1 MYTIKNGNVTKIEE
15 TTFAALEMKE
25 SDIEE
30 ILRNN
35 IDMICDE
42 NESMLLIGQQVK
54 NQCLGRSD
62 LTAVDN
68 NGNIVLIEIKRDKKD
83 IENRRE
89 ALEFQAIRYAAS
101 YATIKDIEELVTKVY
116 SPYIEKHNKEF
127 ELGDLTT
134 YELGSRKL
142 NEFLAVNDSMKS
154 FNSKQRIIL
163 VSSDF
168 DDQTLSAVAW
178 LNNNGVNMSCFK
190 LIPFII
196 NEEIIIKV
204 EKVLPLSRYSDY
216 YTNLMD
222 SKAIEGKEYKGITR
236 RNLPKIQDM
245 LQWGVVKPGDV
256 IFAKIAGDEGV
267 LLNNGNI
274 QVDSNEMSLQVWL
287 KGVYG
292 WSSVQTY
299 VFAIHKKSNKS
310 LSEIRQEYMDSV
322 K

>member
-1 MYTIKNGNVTKIEE
+1 MASYI
-15 TTFAALEMKE
+15 
-25 SDIEE
+25 
-30 ILRNN
+30 
-35 IDMICDE
+35 
-42 NESMLLIGQQVK
+42 K

-116 SPYIEKHNKEF
+116 SHYIEKHKKEF

-142 NEFLAVNDSMKS
+142 NEFLTVNDSMKS

-168 DDQTLSAVAW
+168 DEQTLSAVAW

-204 EKVLPLSRYSDY
+204 EKVLPLAQYSDY
-216 YTNLMD
+216 YTNLME
-222 SKAIEGKEYKGITR
+222 SKAIERKGDKGITR

-245 LQWGVVKPGDV
+245 LQWGVVKAGDV
-256 IFAKIAGDEGV
+256 IVAKIAGDEGV
-267 LLNNGNI
+267 LLKNGNI
-274 QVDSNEMSLQVWL
+274 MVDGKEMSLQVCL

-299 VFAIHKKSNKS
+299 VFAIHKKTNKS
-310 LSEIRQEYMDSV
+310 LSEIRRSIWILLGKRKSMPLEISSNLRLGGNFQW
-322 K
+322 